1 MEKAV
6 APCDDV
12 QLPEPE
18 ETEPGFIGQPVEA
31 DDAESPSDRASPL
44 VSPRSSPTSGESDT
58 PPPSPQQKRRG
69 RPPCAQSK
77 KERRREQSRKSSAK
91 YRDSQES
98 PFFAEH
104 AKKKRESRARKE
116 DWRLI
121 AGKKDIEK
129 NNKRTRLNLKFE
141 SSDDR
146 RHREKVS
153 KTMHFIRGISGGH
166 SEEAD
171 AIALGV
177 GRQSKKA
184 KIVAAEPTVASL
196 AMRNAHALVQ
206 QTKFGRTQARLFL
219 LCLLF
224 VCCLSRA
231 FSSDAWLCTGSEN
244 GNQGHLNLGRPFSS
258 EVRWTKGHGTRV
270 RSQ

>member
-44 VSPRSSPTSGESDT
+44 VSPRSSPTSGADT

-91 YRDSQES
+91 HRDSQES

-129 NNKRTRLNLKFE
+129 
-141 SSDDR
+141 
-146 RHREKVS
+146 
-153 KTMHFIRGISGGH
+153 
-166 SEEAD
+166 
-171 AIALGV
+171 
-177 GRQSKKA
+177 
-184 KIVAAEPTVASL
+184 
-196 AMRNAHALVQ
+196 
-206 QTKFGRTQARLFL
+206 
-219 LCLLF
+219 
-224 VCCLSRA
+224 
-231 FSSDAWLCTGSEN
+231 
-244 GNQGHLNLGRPFSS
+244 
-258 EVRWTKGHGTRV
+258 
-270 RSQ
+270 